1 MSDEYHFLSRNEINE
16 ILQIV
21 GNFSEK
27 GIISTK
33 DLIHVLYL
41 FEDKDKT
48 EREKEDFLKSLK
60 ANKRFI

>member
-1 MSDEYHFLSRNEINE
+1 MKDKYHFLSRNEINE

-48 EREKEDFLKSLK
+48 EEEQKNFLESLKSK
-60 ANKRFI
+60 

>member
-1 MSDEYHFLSRNEINE
+1 MKDKYHFLSRNEINE
-16 ILQIV
+16 ILQIA

-27 GIISTK
+27 GIISMG

-48 EREKEDFLKSLK
+48 ERERKDFLKSLK
-60 ANKRFI
+60 SE